1 MSLLEKIVK
10 NPHHYNL
17 NVNKELVREIP
28 KDAYEL
34 IASKIKT
41 DKKSI
46 LYFGSFLIPNKYGKC
61 NLDIY
66 TVIHPNEDTST
77 VFGIERYGNNSNN
90 INSLYMNKYE
100 FEKLINV
107 LEKKLINR
115 EYTL

>member
-1 MSLLEKIVK
+1 MSLLEKIVN

-17 NVNKELVREIP
+17 NIDKELVREIP

-34 IASKIKT
+34 IVSKTKT

-46 LYFGSFLIPNKYGKC
+46 LYFGSFLIPNKYEEC

-66 TVIHPNEDTST
+66 TVMHPNEYPST
-77 VFGIERYGNNSNN
+77 IFGIERYGDKSNN
-90 INSLYMNKYE
+90 INSLCMNKYE

>member
-17 NVNKELVREIP
+17 NVNKELVIEIP

-34 IASKIKT
+34 IVSKTKT

-77 VFGIERYGNNSNN
+77 VFGIERYGNKSNN
-90 INSLYMNKYE
+90 INSLCMNKYE

>member
-10 NPHHYNL
+10 NPHHSNL
-17 NVNKELVREIP
+17 NVDKELVREIP

-34 IASKIKT
+34 IVSKTKT
-41 DKKSI
+41 DKRSI

-66 TVIHPNEDTST
+66 AVIHPNEDTST

-90 INSLYMNKYE
+90 INSLYMNKHE
-100 FEKLINV
+100 FEKLIDV
-107 LEKKLINR
+107 LENKLINR